1 MGRWAITVP
10 KKYPAQDKAIKK
22 IVQSEPWK
30 IHTWSN
36 WKKKFLH
43 DVTMKKNY
51 CSEKLS
57 ISPLPRPLRHP
68 PKPPTQKYNVQ
79 ILLQACLQIVDVPL
93 KHYFPTSWVA
103 FLSKLV
109 ASKIK
114 PFNSDHDKIFSSC
127 FFDLSCRFLLK
138 SSPFSGGREYGDDR
152 PEKARKEP
160 VNLGSSIGG
169 IFCIHQQNFTKT
181 VRLLSVRPPFFSL
194 A

>member
-1 MGRWAITVP
+1 MKNTHM
-10 KKYPAQDKAIKK
+10 KQLKKK
-22 IVQSEPWK
+22 ILARRDHEKKLLFRK
-30 IHTWSN
+30 IVHFT
-36 WKKKFLH
+36 
-43 DVTMKKNY
+43 
-51 CSEKLS
+51 
-57 ISPLPRPLRHP
+57 PPPPLRHP

-93 KHYFPTSWVA
+93 KRYFPTSWVA

-114 PFNSDHDKIFSSC
+114 PFNSDHDKTFSSC